1 MSVAKLSI
9 DGQEYELPTFSGSE
23 GEVGID
29 ISKLRA
35 GSKAITFDPGYGN
48 TGSCK
53 SAITFINGEKGI
65 LRHRGYAIE
74 DLANKSSFS
83 ATSYLVIHGELPSPD
98 ELAAFE
104 AGIAEHSTLPPVI
117 SDMITRFPKTA
128 HPMSVLSSMIAAL
141 SSVYDDYL
149 DMDAIDTHIMRLLG
163 HVQAIATEFH
173 KHSEGEKS
181 VPHNPDL
188 GYCGNFLNGMF
199 GSADGGYTINKVRE
213 RALDKLLIVH
223 ADHEQNCSTS
233 TVRMVGSGH
242 ASLFASA
249 SAGISALWGPLH
261 GGANQAVIEMLNA
274 IEQDGG
280 DYEKYMELAKDK
292 SSGFR
297 LMGFG
302 HRVYKNFDPRATI
315 LREAC
320 DEVLE
325 DLGVSDPTLQLAKNL
340 EKIALEDEY
349 FVKRNLY
356 PNVDF
361 YSGIIYRAMGIPV
374 DFFTVLFAIG
384 RMPGYVAHWKEMRE
398 DGGRIHRPRQIY
410 TGSTHREFPS

>member
-9 DGQEYELPTFSGSE
+9 DGQEYELPSFSGSE
-23 GEVGID
+23 GELGLD
-29 ISKLRA
+29 ISKIRA
-35 GSKAITFDPGYGN
+35 QSKAITFDPGYGN

-53 SAITFINGEKGI
+53 SAITFINGEQGI

-74 DLANKSSFS
+74 ELANKSSFIEV
-83 ATSYLVIHGELPSPD
+83 SYLVIHGELPSA
-98 ELAAFE
+98 EQLSAFE
-104 AGIAEHSTLPPVI
+104 AGIAENSVLPDTIHTLI
-117 SDMITRFPKTA
+117 KGFPKDA
-128 HPMSVLSSMIAAL
+128 HPMSVLGSMIAAM
-141 SSVYDDYL
+141 SSCYDDFL
-149 DMDAIDTHIMRLLG
+149 DMDAMETNIMRLLG
-163 HVQAIATEFH
+163 HVQAISTAFY
-173 KHSEGEKS
+173 KHSQGEEAIAHDTS
-181 VPHNPDL
+181 Y
-188 GYCGNFLNGMF
+188 GYCGNFLKGMF
-199 GSADGGYTINKVRE
+199 SKSVEDFQINKVLE
-213 RALDKLLIVH
+213 SALNKLLIVH

-233 TVRMVGSGH
+233 TVRMVGSSH
-242 ASLFASA
+242 ASLFAA
-249 SAGISALWGPLH
+249 AAAGVSALWGPLH

-292 SSGFR
+292 TSGTR

-315 LREAC
+315 MREAC

-325 DLGVSDPTLQLAKNL
+325 DLGVSDPTLDLAKNL

-374 DFFTVLFAIG
+374 DMFTVLFAIG
-384 RMPGYVAHWKEMRE
+384 RMPGWVAHWKEMRE
-398 DGGRIHRPRQIY
+398 EGGRIHRPRQIY
-410 TGSTHREFPS
+410 TGSTHREFPR